1 MDQRVAYVLQLIA
14 DAPRTPLRDL
24 ATDVRL
30 SPSRLQHIFKAEMG
44 VSIRQFSREKLC
56 TRAMSLLAVSHI
68 SIKQIYIQLG
78 FADACRF
85 SRWFK
90 TAYGAS
96 PSEYRARC
104 VKDQVCSAQSPSG
117 VLNAATKQVAEL
129 LTIVSKGLR

>member
-1 MDQRVAYVLQLIA
+1 MDERVAYVLQLIA

-56 TRAMSLLAVSHI
+56 ARAMSLLAVSAVSHI

-117 VLNAATKQVAEL
+117 VLNLATK
-129 LTIVSKGLR
+129 